1 MSTQTPMPPARI
13 LVVDDE
19 AGIRDMVAD
28 ALRLSDYEVLE
39 APDGLAAL
47 AMLRS
52 TTVDLLVSD
61 INMPGMDGYEMLNH
75 LRATGDTTP
84 AILLTARQE
93 KGDITKGFRVGADD
107 YVTKPFG
114 LEELLL
120 RVAAVL
126 RRTKAASTEPAK
138 RLACGPIVLNDDSH
152 QVTLAGEPIELSPT
166 EFDLLRML
174 LENQGKVVS
183 RSKLL
188 AEVWQI
194 TFDTGT
200 NVVDTYISYL
210 RKKLHTVD
218 FEGIRTVRGIG
229 FQITDK

>member
-1 MSTQTPMPPARI
+1 MPVACI

-19 AGIRDMVAD
+19 VGIRDMVSD
-28 ALRLSDYEVLE
+28 ALRLSHYEVLE
-39 APDGLAAL
+39 AEDAVAAL
-47 AMLRS
+47 AMLKS
-52 TTVDLLVSD
+52 STVDLLISD
-61 INMPGMDGYEMLNH
+61 INMPGMDGYEMLRH
-75 LRATGDTTP
+75 LRALGDTTP
-84 AILLTARQE
+84 AIMLTARHE

-126 RRTKAASTEPAK
+126 RRTQVAPAEASR
-138 RLACGPIVLNDDSH
+138 RLSCGPIVLNEDLH
-152 QVTLAGEPIELSPT
+152 QVTLAGEPVDLSPT

-174 LENQGKVVS
+174 LENQGRVVTRS
-183 RSKLL
+183 RML

-210 RKKLHTVD
+210 RKKLHTAEFD
-218 FEGIRTVRGIG
+218 GIRTVRGVG

>member
-1 MSTQTPMPPARI
+1 MSPETPMPAASI

-19 AGIRDMVAD
+19 VGIRDMVCD
-28 ALRLSDYEVLE
+28 ALRLSNYDVVE
-39 APDGLAAL
+39 AADGPTAITLL
-47 AMLRS
+47 KS
-52 TTVDLLVSD
+52 HSVDLVISD
-61 INMPGMDGYEMLNH
+61 INMPGMNGYELLEQ
-75 LRATGDTTP
+75 LRAQGDNTP
-84 AILLTARQE
+84 AILLTARHE
-93 KGDITKGFRVGADD
+93 KQDITKGFRLGADD

-126 RRTKAASTEPAK
+126 RRTTVAPVEGLK
-138 RLACGPIVLNDDSH
+138 RLTCGPIVLTEDLH
-152 QVTLAGEPIELSPT
+152 QVTSAGEPVDLSPT

-174 LENQGKVVS
+174 LENQGRVVTRS
-183 RSKLL
+183 RLL

-210 RKKLHTVD
+210 RKKLHAAD
-218 FEGIRTVRGIG
+218 FDGIRTIRGIG

>member
-1 MSTQTPMPPARI
+1 MSTETPMPAARI

-19 AGIRDMVAD
+19 AGIRDMVTD
-28 ALRLSDYEVLE
+28 ALRLSNYEVLE
-39 APDGLAAL
+39 AADAVAAL
-47 AMLRS
+47 ALLKNA
-52 TTVDLLVSD
+52 TVDLVISD
-61 INMPGMDGYEMLNH
+61 INMPGMDGYEMLGH
-75 LRATGDTTP
+75 LRATGDLTP
-84 AILLTARQE
+84 AIMLTARQE

-126 RRTKAASTEPAK
+126 RRTKAAPSETSK
-138 RLACGPIVLNDDSH
+138 RLACGPVVLNEDLH
-152 QVTLAGEPIELSPT
+152 QVTLGGEPVDLSPT

-174 LENQGKVVS
+174 LENQGKVVTRS
-183 RSKLL
+183 RLL

-210 RKKLHTVD
+210 RKKLHTAE
-218 FEGIRTVRGIG
+218 FEGIRTIRGIG

>member
-1 MSTQTPMPPARI
+1 MPAARI

-19 AGIRDMVAD
+19 VGIRDMVCD
-28 ALRLSDYEVLE
+28 ALRLSNYEVAE
-39 APDGLAAL
+39 AADGPTAL
-47 AMLRS
+47 TLLKSRP
-52 TTVDLLVSD
+52 VDLVISD
-61 INMPGMDGYEMLNH
+61 INMPGMDGYEMLGQ
-75 LRATGDTTP
+75 LRAHGDNTP
-84 AILLTARQE
+84 AILLTARHERQ
-93 KGDITKGFRVGADD
+93 DITKGFRLGADD

-126 RRTKAASTEPAK
+126 RRTTVAPTEGLK
-138 RLACGPIVLNDDSH
+138 RLTCGPIVLTEDLH
-152 QVTLAGEPIELSPT
+152 QVTLAGEPVDLSPT

-174 LENQGKVVS
+174 LENQGKVVTRS
-183 RSKLL
+183 RLL

-210 RKKLHTVD
+210 RKKLHTAD
-218 FEGIRTVRGIG
+218 FEGIRTIRGIG
-229 FQITDK
+229 FQITNK